1 MNVNFNLK
9 HIIEYNIISMQTRLL
24 YFTDIFLKITIELS
38 KDRTV
43 FYEYLLPSLAVD
55 HLLNFLPQLLKNSLK
70 LKALN
75 TYLKSSLASQEPCNI
90 NDLLEHFS
98 LGDRTVG

>member
-1 MNVNFNLK
+1 MNFNWK
-9 HIIEYNIISMQTRLL
+9 HIIEYNIISIRLKTHIL
-24 YFTDIFLKITIELS
+24 YFAYIFLGITIELG

-43 FYEYLLPSLAVD
+43 VYEYLLPSQAGD
-55 HLLNFLPQLLKNSLK
+55 HLLNYLPQSLKNFLK

-75 TYLKSSLASQEPCNI
+75 TNLKSSLASQEPCNI
-90 NDLLEHFS
+90 NELLEPFS